1 MEVLKKFSFVDK
13 EGKEIKCY
21 KWDANSEAK
30 GIIQISHGM
39 TEYACRYDYFANKL
53 SEQGFIVYAH
63 DHRGHGETAKSEE
76 ERGYIAD
83 NEGFDILVENVKE
96 LTDIIKKENNG
107 LPLILFGHSM
117 GSFVSQRYIEL
128 YGDELDG
135 VILSGTNGR
144 PDYITRLGIVIS
156 KVEMKIRG
164 REAKSEL
171 MDKLSFGSFNNKF
184 KPTRTNYDWLCSV
197 DEEVDKY
204 IDSEYCGF
212 ICTTSYYYDLIRGL
226 WKINEKENLN
236 KIPKDLP
243 VYIFAGDKD
252 PVGDFGKGIIN
263 LYECYKALGIKD
275 LKYKLY
281 KNGRHEMLNEN
292 NKDEVIEDI
301 LNWINNI
308 I

>member
-1 MEVLKKFSFVDK
+1 
-13 EGKEIKCY
+13 
-21 KWDANSEAK
+21 
-30 GIIQISHGM
+30 
-39 TEYACRYDYFANKL
+39 
-53 SEQGFIVYAH
+53 
-63 DHRGHGETAKSEE
+63 
-76 ERGYIAD
+76 
-83 NEGFDILVENVKE
+83 
-96 LTDIIKKENNG
+96 
-107 LPLILFGHSM
+107 
-117 GSFVSQRYIEL
+117 
-128 YGDELDG
+128 
-135 VILSGTNGR
+135 
-144 PDYITRLGIVIS
+144 
-156 KVEMKIRG
+156 MKIRG